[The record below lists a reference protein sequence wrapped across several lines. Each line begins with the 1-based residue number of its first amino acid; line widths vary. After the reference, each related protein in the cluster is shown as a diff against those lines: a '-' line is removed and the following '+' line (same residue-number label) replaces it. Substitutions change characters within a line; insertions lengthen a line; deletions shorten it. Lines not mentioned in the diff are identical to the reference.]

1 MQVSVHYSISNWL
14 FEEKDRIRLL
24 CLEQEQLCTELMT
37 QIVCKESLIL
47 KKFYICF
54 LIVRC
59 FINCKKGILVCFLF
73 TRNFEVKKKNLLSYE
88 NYLEHVLRSRL

>member
-37 QIVCKESLIL
+37 QIVCEESLIL
-47 KKFYICF
+47 KKVYAF
-54 LIVRC
+54 
-59 FINCKKGILVCFLF
+59 
-73 TRNFEVKKKNLLSYE
+73 
-88 NYLEHVLRSRL
+88 